1 MLAERYLRRR
11 YKEGREEG
19 REEGRKEGRKEGRE
33 ELAAEWRAWI
43 KERGEAEAKGEKFD
57 KPPPSS

>member
-11 YKEGREEG
+11 YKEGRE
-19 REEGRKEGRKEGRE
+19 EGRE